1 MARCGRMDA
10 SCSRRSGRGV
20 WPKCVFFARILTA
33 ALIEELLDKGKIP
46 YRRVGNRRRIRYD
59 DLVRYREAEE
69 QEVARREAAMR
80 ELVAETERLGIYR

>member
-1 MARCGRMDA
+1 
-10 SCSRRSGRGV
+10 
-20 WPKCVFFARILTA
+20 VFFARILTA